1 MEIYELAKGEEYL
14 LPLADNGNQYAQ
26 YQLGKLYLDPSTSFH
41 DSKKGIS
48 FLKEAAEQ
56 GNQYAQVKLG
66 LEYLKNENVGRDL
79 SET

>member
-1 MEIYELAKGEEYL
+1 MHSISLESC
-14 LPLADNGNQYAQ
+14 
-26 YQLGKLYLDPSTSFH
+26 YLDPSTSFH

-66 LEYLKNENVGRDL
+66 LEHLKNENVGRDL
-79 SET
+79 SETRFWLGNVQSREMNWRRKF